1 MNTEQSKKE
10 EIGSLVVVFAL
21 FLALFFGLKYLWGV
35 YDIPGPSDLVEA
47 SKVYFD
53 QYGLVIF
60 FFTALLESLLLIGNY
75 FPGTLILLFG
85 LSTLLDS
92 PDKVLSTYV
101 YISSG
106 MIVGYTV
113 NYFLGKYGWYK
124 VLEKIGYKDELEK
137 IEKKL
142 ETIGLTSVFF
152 LYLLPGF
159 GSLLSTAFGVLR
171 FNFVKFFAFTLGM
184 VLFWNAVWALAVYI
198 FGQSIFELFNSGYL
212 AIILA
217 GAYLI
222 YLYKSGKLSEPGLR
236 RLND

>member
-10 EIGSLVVVFAL
+10 EIGSLVLVFAL
-21 FLALFFGLKYLWGV
+21 FLAIFFALKYLWGV

-47 SKVYFD
+47 SKAYFE
-53 QYGLVIF
+53 QYGLIIF

-92 PDKVLSTYV
+92 PDKVFSTYI
-101 YISSG
+101 YISVG

-124 VLEKIGYKDELEK
+124 VLEKIGYKEELEK

-142 ETIGLTSVFF
+142 QTIGLTSVFF

-171 FNFVKFFAFTLGM
+171 FSFLKFFSFTLGM

-198 FGQSIFELFNSGYL
+198 FGQSIFNIFNSSYFVIVL
-212 AIILA
+212 AAIYI
-217 GAYLI
+217 I
-222 YLYKSGKLSEPGLR
+222 YLYKSGKLKDLH
-236 RLND
+236 DK